1 MHTTNLAKKYA
12 EEQRQ
17 IREQQQKQHLQRLQ
31 REKEIERERDRKRQ
45 LERQKGQQKE
55 IEEIEILSS
64 SSSSSSSS
72 SDDDD
77 SDVQLVLPQSK
88 PIAAD
93 GPAPSFKSSKEADKI
108 KGVSWLK
115 DKGKWRAR
123 LFVSGKNRFI
133 GCFATFKAAAVAI
146 QVVRKALD
154 ESGLSK
160 GDKDYLEVFDSAKAK
175 AKEAG
180 KAADASGTYS
190 LCFGDLVFL
199 FLFYSMNCAH
209 MTCTNLTY
217 ILPTF
222 IYLCIESASID
233 PSDSTASPSP
243 PTAAGRNCAPT
254 SIPRHS
260 KRGSGVLKNTPSGL
274 KVPADNQY
282 TGAPGTT
289 RCIKTTV
296 RGRACLNC
304 AVPASRF
311 CNLHGPTTSGS
322 SATSRTRKR
331 GPGADGWIDAADP
344 GELDDSSP
352 IVRRKKARSSATTMS
367 RQQIAELE
375 NTAARH
381 LGLTLPKKPKGATGS
396 FMFYR
401 TEQASRVAAANDTTT
416 GSTAVSK
423 IIGTMWQ
430 SLSAVEKSRY
440 DAMAQ
445 NSRKEYKK
453 ALEGYQREFE
463 EFKNANPEWQREY
476 DRILLERTAA
486 PSETMNGRAVAAVP
500 MSRVGGT
507 HTQSPPNSQPPI
519 TTPGSSAGP
528 DEIIAIGL
536 KDGTLRLDP
545 RNEILLENVELVM
558 ATRDD
563 EERKKST
570 SSYRRGDIGLQCIH
584 CKHLSRQE
592 RARQA
597 LVFPRDISCFSNQFS
612 NFRVHFRLCQNIG
625 RELRAQLENAS
636 DRRSLPVVSAPRY
649 CIVAAKILGLEN
661 DPNGTVR
668 FSIDVPRGE
677 EPTSFLIKGAAN
689 PQMKSIHAMPPPGNS
704 QQSRRQE
711 QEQPPLFNGTARAAF
726 EKEIAKADAR
736 AEAESIFP
744 CSQRPTT
751 TDFNY
756 LVIRQFSLCHRS
768 LQEKRSRYPIG
779 YPGICCVH
787 CQTKMYFADS
797 SR

>member
-1 MHTTNLAKKYA
+1 MEGKTF
-12 EEQRQ
+12 
-17 IREQQQKQHLQRLQ
+17 RLWQ
-31 REKEIERERDRKRQ
+31 
-45 LERQKGQQKE
+45 
-55 IEEIEILSS
+55 
-64 SSSSSSSS
+64 
-72 SDDDD
+72 
-77 SDVQLVLPQSK
+77 
-88 PIAAD
+88 
-93 GPAPSFKSSKEADKI
+93 
-108 KGVSWLK
+108 
-115 DKGKWRAR
+115 
-123 LFVSGKNRFI
+123 
-133 GCFATFKAAAVAI
+133 
-146 QVVRKALD
+146 
-154 ESGLSK
+154 
-160 GDKDYLEVFDSAKAK
+160 
-175 AKEAG
+175 
-180 KAADASGTYS
+180 
-190 LCFGDLVFL
+190 
-199 FLFYSMNCAH
+199 
-209 MTCTNLTY
+209 
-217 ILPTF
+217 
-222 IYLCIESASID
+222 ESAYRYFRYFQGSCCGD
-233 PSDSTASPSP
+233 SSRSEGFRGNSDTPGSQ
-243 PTAAGRNCAPT
+243 R
-254 SIPRHS
+254 
-260 KRGSGVLKNTPSGL
+260 KRGSGAN
-274 KVPADNQY
+274 A
-282 TGAPGTT
+282 
-289 RCIKTTV
+289 
-296 RGRACLNC
+296 
-304 AVPASRF
+304 
-311 CNLHGPTTSGS
+311 
-322 SATSRTRKR
+322 
-331 GPGADGWIDAADP
+331 WIDDVDS
-344 GELDDSSP
+344 GGLDDSSP
-352 IVRRKKARSSATTMS
+352 IVRRHKKARSSVATIS
-367 RQQIAELE
+367 RQQIEELE
-375 NTAARH
+375 KTAAKN

-401 TEQASRVAAANDTTT
+401 TEQASRVAAANDTSTT
-416 GSTAVSK
+416 GQTAVSK

-440 DAMAQ
+440 DDMAQ
-445 NSRKEYKK
+445 ISRKEYKK

-486 PSETMNGRAVAAVP
+486 PSERMNGRAVAAEP

-536 KDGTLRLDP
+536 KDGTLRLEP

-570 SSYRRGDIGLQCIH
+570 SSYRRGDVGLQCIH

-689 PQMKSIHAMPPPGNS
+689 PQMRSIHAMPPPGNS

-711 QEQPPLFNGTARAAF
+711 QEQPPSFNGTARAAF
-726 EKEIAKADAR
+726 EREIAKADAR

>member
-1 MHTTNLAKKYA
+1 M
-12 EEQRQ
+12 
-17 IREQQQKQHLQRLQ
+17 
-31 REKEIERERDRKRQ
+31 
-45 LERQKGQQKE
+45 
-55 IEEIEILSS
+55 
-64 SSSSSSSS
+64 
-72 SDDDD
+72 
-77 SDVQLVLPQSK
+77 
-88 PIAAD
+88 
-93 GPAPSFKSSKEADKI
+93 
-108 KGVSWLK
+108 
-115 DKGKWRAR
+115 
-123 LFVSGKNRFI
+123 
-133 GCFATFKAAAVAI
+133 
-146 QVVRKALD
+146 
-154 ESGLSK
+154 
-160 GDKDYLEVFDSAKAK
+160 
-175 AKEAG
+175 
-180 KAADASGTYS
+180 
-190 LCFGDLVFL
+190 
-199 FLFYSMNCAH
+199 
-209 MTCTNLTY
+209 
-217 ILPTF
+217 
-222 IYLCIESASID
+222 
-233 PSDSTASPSP
+233 
-243 PTAAGRNCAPT
+243 
-254 SIPRHS
+254 
-260 KRGSGVLKNTPSGL
+260 
-274 KVPADNQY
+274 PADNQY

-289 RCIKTTV
+289 RCIKTTA
-296 RGRACLNC
+296 RGRACLYC

-311 CNLHGPTTSGS
+311 CNLHGPTTPSGS
-322 SATSRTRKR
+322 SAISRTRKR
-331 GPGADGWIDAADP
+331 GPRADGWIDDVDS
-344 GELDDSSP
+344 GGLDDSSP
-352 IVRRKKARSSATTMS
+352 IVRRHKKARSSVTTIS

-375 NTAARH
+375 NTAARN

-401 TEQASRVAAANDTTT
+401 MDQASRVAAANDTSTT
-416 GSTAVSK
+416 GQTAVSK

-440 DAMAQ
+440 DDMAQ

-463 EFKNANPEWQREY
+463 EFKNANSEWQREY

-486 PSETMNGRAVAAVP
+486 PSETMNGRDVAAVP

-507 HTQSPPNSQPPI
+507 HTQSPLNSQPPI
-519 TTPGSSAGP
+519 TLPGSSTDP

-536 KDGTLRLDP
+536 KDGTLRLEP
-545 RNEILLENVELVM
+545 RNEILLENVELVL
-558 ATRDD
+558 ASRDD

-570 SSYRRGDIGLQCIH
+570 SSYRRGNVGLQCIH

-597 LVFPRDISCFSNQFS
+597 LVFPRDISCFSNNFS
-612 NFRVHFRLCQNIG
+612 NFRAHFRLCQNIDSG
-625 RELRAQLENAS
+625 LRAELENAS
-636 DRRSLPVVSAPRY
+636 GRRSLPVVSALRY

-689 PQMKSIHAMPPPGNS
+689 PQMQSTHAMPPPGTS
-704 QQSRRQE
+704 LPTHRLMKTKPPPKLSASSSME
-711 QEQPPLFNGTARAAF
+711 AAGSPLFNGTVGAAF

-751 TDFNY
+751 TDYNY